1 MYRAEMGTGKR
12 LLLLTLAV
20 ASITASTWGL
30 QALYADPNV
39 DLINAVSLI
48 SVPATVGVVAAYYGV
63 RG

>member
-20 ASITASTWGL
+20 VSITASTWGL

-39 DLINAVSLI
+39 DLLNAVSVI
-48 SVPATVGVVAAYYGV
+48 SIPVTIGIIAAYYGI